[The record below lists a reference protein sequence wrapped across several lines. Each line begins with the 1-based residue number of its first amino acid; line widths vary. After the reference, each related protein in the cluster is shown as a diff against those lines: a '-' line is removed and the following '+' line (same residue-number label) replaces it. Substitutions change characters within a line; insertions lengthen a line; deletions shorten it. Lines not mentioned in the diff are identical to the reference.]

1 MGAMDNAGVEQIVVG
16 LIPGAP
22 PEVVETAAR
31 FAAGLNAE
39 LVFAWSDTS
48 RFVVGDNPD
57 GSVISAP
64 MDPDL
69 SESHVPPFPPSLERL
84 ISAIVTPFDLTWST
98 RLLAGE
104 PARAL
109 GKLADTLDASM
120 IIVGARKP
128 TLSATVREFFAG
140 SVAVHLTHR
149 QRRPVLVVP
158 VDLVAAGDPLPWE

>member
-16 LIPGAP
+16 VIPGAP
-22 PEVVETAAR
+22 AAVVEAAAR
-31 FAAGLNAE
+31 LASRLKAQ
-39 LVFAWSDTS
+39 LVFAWADTS

-69 SESHVPPFPPSLERL
+69 SENHVPPFPPSLERL
-84 ISAIVTPFDLTWST
+84 IRDIVTPFDLPWST

-109 GKLADTLDASM
+109 GRLAETLDASM
-120 IIVGARKP
+120 IVVGARKP
-128 TLSATVREFFAG
+128 TLSATVREFFSG

-158 VDLVAAGDPLPWE
+158 IDLVPVGDPLPWE

>member
-1 MGAMDNAGVEQIVVG
+1 MGAMDNADVEQIVVG

-22 PEVVETAAR
+22 PAVIETAAR

-39 LVFAWSDTS
+39 LIFAWADTS
-48 RFVVGDNPD
+48 RFVVSDNPD

-69 SESHVPPFPPSLERL
+69 SENHVPPFPPSLERL
-84 ISAIVTPFDLTWST
+84 ISGIVTPFDLGWGT

-109 GKLADTLDASM
+109 ARLADAVDASM

-128 TLSATVREFFAG
+128 TISATVREFFAG

-158 VDLVAAGDPLPWE
+158 IDLVPVEDPLPWE